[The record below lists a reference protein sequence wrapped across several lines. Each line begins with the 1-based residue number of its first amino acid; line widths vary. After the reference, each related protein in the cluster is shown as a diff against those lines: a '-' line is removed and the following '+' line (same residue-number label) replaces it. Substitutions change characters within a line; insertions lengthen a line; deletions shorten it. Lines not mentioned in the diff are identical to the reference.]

1 MASKSDL
8 AQPVPAA
15 GSVERAPQSPG
26 SASLW
31 SWGWKATSS
40 RGQKDMDSPG
50 LTSLLPKNFLRPSF
64 LTFFLTL
71 TFPLRNFL
79 HSSCKFCT
87 SVGGGLSHPSAG
99 VLFSILRGPGAA
111 AWPRQEDS
119 HNGSISW
126 DLPCA
131 RCFGEQSCKGE
142 GGEACALELCLVWW
156 ERKTDRQR
164 ASELVSQCFLRGSK
178 MSGTVPSSLQ
188 AQVRAIDVVLSL
200 ELTSLGTRG
209 RLGGGVRLRP

>member
-40 RGQKDMDSPG
+40 RGQKDVDSPG

-87 SVGGGLSHPSAG
+87 SVGGAFPTRPLGSCSASCG
-99 VLFSILRGPGAA
+99 VQEQQPGQGRKTLIMAASRGICRVPGASVNRA
-111 AWPRQEDS
+111 AKGKAVKLVPWS
-119 HNGSISW
+119 
-126 DLPCA
+126 CA
-131 RCFGEQSCKGE
+131 WC
-142 GGEACALELCLVWW
+142 GGK
-156 ERKTDRQR
+156 ERLTDRER
-164 ASELVSQCFLRGSK
+164 ASWSASVS
-178 MSGTVPSSLQ
+178 
-188 AQVRAIDVVLSL
+188 
-200 ELTSLGTRG
+200 
-209 RLGGGVRLRP
+209 